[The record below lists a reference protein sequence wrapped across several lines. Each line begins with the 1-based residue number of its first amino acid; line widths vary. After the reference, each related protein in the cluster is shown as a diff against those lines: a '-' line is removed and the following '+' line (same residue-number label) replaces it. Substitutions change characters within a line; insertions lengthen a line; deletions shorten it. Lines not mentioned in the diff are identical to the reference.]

1 MLSPVNSATPT
12 TLAETLRQFAIEL
25 PDDQI
30 EMMDRFRLQL
40 WETNEKLNLTRHTTL
55 EKFVSRDIVDSMA
68 LERFI
73 ESGDRVLD
81 VGTGGG
87 VPGVLLAI
95 MRPDLEVTLCES
107 MAKKAKAVAE
117 IIAPLG
123 LEIRVF
129 HSRAETLLE
138 EEAFDTLVA
147 RAVAP
152 LVKLARWFGP
162 YWGTINQ
169 LLMVKGR
176 NWTEERHEA
185 REAGL
190 LRQVQLRRLYTYAT
204 PGTDMESVILRL
216 SSGDR
221 AD

>member
-1 MLSPVNSATPT
+1 MNSATPT
-12 TLAETLRQFAIEL
+12 TLAETLQQFEIEL

-30 EMMDRFRLQL
+30 EMMDRYRREL
-40 WETNEKLNLTRHTTL
+40 WAYNEKLNLTRHTTL
-55 EKFVSRDIVDSMA
+55 EKFVTRDIVDAMA

-87 VPGVLLAI
+87 VPGVLLAVL
-95 MRPDLEVTLCES
+95 RPDIEVTLCES

-123 LEIRVF
+123 MEIRVF
-129 HSRAETLLE
+129 HSRAEVLLE
-138 EEAFDTLVA
+138 EEDYDTLVA

-152 LVKLARWFGP
+152 MVKLARWFGP
-162 YWGTINQ
+162 YWGSINQ

-190 LRQVQLRRLYTYAT
+190 LRQVQLRRLLTYPT

-216 SSGDR
+216 SAGGQ